1 MKNAGLYGKIKM
13 SLRTADMLVL
23 ATITLL
29 IFTFV
34 FAVATA
40 EKSQNVSGEV
50 TTADCF
56 ISPIHI
62 PYTFSEQ
69 SFRSFY
75 KTQRLIH

>member
-1 MKNAGLYGKIKM
+1 
-13 SLRTADMLVL
+13 
-23 ATITLL
+23 LL
-29 IFTFV
+29 IFTFI

-40 EKSQNVSGEV
+40 KDAENVVAQE
-50 TTADCF
+50 TTTTDCF
-56 ISPIHI
+56 VSPIHI